1 VGQIQLYQQCTD
13 QIPALS
19 NQLIHLQ
26 TTIMSHHSAPDVP
39 AAAEMAARVRAK
51 DWSETLLG
59 ARETW
64 PPNLTLIVNIMLAS
78 GFPMCVRW
86 GPQFV
91 MIYNDGYRSILG
103 DRHPSAFGLPFHE
116 AWPEVQSQL
125 RPLHEAILAGTSG
138 AFFAEDLLIKV
149 QRRGS
154 TEWEQGRFTVSYSPV
169 PDDAASTGVG
179 GVLVTVV
186 ETTDRVR
193 TEEALRASEERFAGI
208 FEQTSV
214 GVVQC
219 DSDGRFLLVNRRFCE
234 ITGWTADELVS
245 LRVADVTHPEDRE
258 DSRARLKRLV
268 ADGVPFIVE
277 KRYLRPDGSQVWAS
291 VNVALMRSGDGKP
304 RQFIAVV
311 QDITERKIS
320 EEALRES
327 EADLRLV
334 LDSATDGVYCVDT
347 DGVTTMCNAAFLR
360 MLGIERAEDAIGRK
374 LHDVIHHSRPDG
386 SHYPKEAC
394 PIYRTAKSGEPAH
407 VEGELFFRLDG
418 TSFPVEYW
426 VNPILRD
433 GKRQGAVCTFI
444 DITERR
450 RAQEQQGLL
459 VQELNHR
466 IKNLFAVTGGMI
478 ALSARSANT
487 PEEYA
492 INIQGRLDALAL
504 AHDLI
509 LPSADGNAGAAAQPA
524 GLDALLVKILS
535 PYIETQGSNKRSRLV
550 INGPPVALGARAV
563 TTFALILHELATNAA
578 KYGALSIEQGNLH
591 ITWACVDN
599 VLVMKWEESGGPTL
613 DGPPKTRGF
622 GTVLSD
628 HSVRAQFG
636 GALSHAWN
644 SNGLVVDLSVPLER
658 LNC

>member
-1 VGQIQLYQQCTD
+1 
-13 QIPALS
+13 
-19 NQLIHLQ
+19 
-26 TTIMSHHSAPDVP
+26 
-39 AAAEMAARVRAK
+39 MAARVRAK
-51 DWSETLLG
+51 DWSKTLLG

-64 PPNLTLIVNIMLAS
+64 PPSLALIVDVMLAS

-103 DRHPSAFGLPFHE
+103 DRHPAALGLPFHE
-116 AWPEVQSQL
+116 AWPEVQPQL
-125 RPLHEAILAGTSG
+125 RPLHEAILTGTSG

-154 TEWEQGRFTVSYSPV
+154 TEWENGRFTLSYSPV
-169 PDDAASTGVG
+169 PDDTAAAGVG

-186 ETTDRVR
+186 ETTARVR

-208 FEQTSV
+208 FQQTSV

-219 DSDGRFLLVNRRFCE
+219 DLDGRFLLVNRRFCE
-234 ITGWTADELVS
+234 ITGRTPDEFMS
-245 LRVADVTHPEDRE
+245 LRVADVTDPEDSAA
-258 DSRARLKRLV
+258 DSARLKRLV
-268 ADGVPFIVE
+268 ADGVPFNVE

-304 RQFIAVV
+304 QQFIAVV

-320 EEALRES
+320 EEALRER

-360 MLGIERAEDAIGRK
+360 MLGIERDENALGKK
-374 LHDVIHHSRPDG
+374 LHDVIHHSHPDG

-394 PIYRTAKSGEPAH
+394 PIYRSAKSGEPAH

-426 VNPILRD
+426 VNPIWRD
-433 GKRQGAVCTFI
+433 GKLQGAVCTFI

-450 RAQEQQGLL
+450 QAQEQQGML

-466 IKNLFAVTGGMI
+466 IKNLFAVASGMI
-478 ALSARSANT
+478 ALSARSAKT
-487 PEEYA
+487 LEEYA
-492 INIQGRLDALAL
+492 INIRGRLDALAL

-509 LPSADGNAGAAAQPA
+509 LPGAAGGTGATAEPI
-524 GLDALLVKILS
+524 GLETLLRRILS
-535 PYIETQGSNKRSRLV
+535 PYALAQDDGKRARLV

-578 KYGALSIEQGNLH
+578 KYGALSVEQGGLH
-591 ITWACVDN
+591 ISWSCAGD
-599 VLVMKWEESGGPTL
+599 VLQMKWEENGGPAL
-613 DGPPKTRGF
+613 AGPPKAEGF
-622 GTVLSD
+622 GTVLSN
-628 HSVRAQFG
+628 HSVRAQLG
-636 GALSHAWN
+636 GTISHAWN
-644 SNGLVVDLSVPLER
+644 SNGLIVDLAVPLER
-658 LNC
+658 LNR